1 MVAILAL
8 DDVRVAAL
16 TAGIEAPVLEGLHG
30 LPLADI
36 AHQAAVGGSAAVG
49 GLGGGESGKLILG
62 FVAGVVELRV
72 NVGGGLLVRD
82 QNVADGDGVIV
93 VAAAGVEEDGVVA
106 VTLLGDGSVARYAVS
121 GKCPGEHLARHAA
134 VGVREVRIGAVAGAF
149 LKAPALRVGGE
160 DGLGLRLGFLHRS
173 GLLRV
178 GGVARKAGREGDV
191 LDVHAAIGVGI
202 LVIGGLQVGGG
213 VGQAVGI
220 ALLVGARERV
230 AADAADKGLLG
241 HVLAEHRGEI
251 LRAGRAAVGGIEVD
265 HGEIALLGGVHLLGA
280 VKAGSLGSVGDG
292 NALLHVVQRG
302 LQKVVVPGLTLGV
315 LLLAGALA
323 AVEAEGAAV
332 VGEGVVNAAIVI
344 SHIVDAEVLAV
355 DGHGALRADAG
366 SLLGLVARLDAAG
379 GEEHHAEQH
388 KGDDDGGIDAG
399 GAALLRLLLGLA
411 GLAGI
416 DVAGFVQLLTSL
428 LFSRCTHGQ
437 WFPFKLLFVIKV
449 YRAERRNGAAGWE
462 NLLRAED
469 AVARDFAPMRG
480 AKPLRGS
487 KPQADDSPCGK
498 VLLRKTLERAFRRGR
513 RRGVG
518 EFTSCRKCGR
528 PRHRDPGRCSRAR

>member
-1 MVAILAL
+1 M
-8 DDVRVAAL
+8 
-16 TAGIEAPVLEGLHG
+16 
-30 LPLADI
+30 
-36 AHQAAVGGSAAVG
+36 
-49 GLGGGESGKLILG
+49 
-62 FVAGVVELRV
+62 
-72 NVGGGLLVRD
+72 
-82 QNVADGDGVIV
+82 
-93 VAAAGVEEDGVVA
+93 
-106 VTLLGDGSVARYAVS
+106 
-121 GKCPGEHLARHAA
+121 
-134 VGVREVRIGAVAGAF
+134 
-149 LKAPALRVGGE
+149 
-160 DGLGLRLGFLHRS
+160 
-173 GLLRV
+173 
-178 GGVARKAGREGDV
+178 
-191 LDVHAAIGVGI
+191 
-202 LVIGGLQVGGG
+202 
-213 VGQAVGI
+213 
-220 ALLVGARERV
+220 
-230 AADAADKGLLG
+230 
-241 HVLAEHRGEI
+241 
-251 LRAGRAAVGGIEVD
+251 
-265 HGEIALLGGVHLLGA
+265 
-280 VKAGSLGSVGDG
+280 GDG

-399 GAALLRLLLGLA
+399 AAAVLRLFGGLA

-462 NLLRAED
+462 NLLRAEN
-469 AVARDFAPMRG
+469 AVARGSAPMRG

-513 RRGVG
+513 RC
-518 EFTSCRKCGR
+518 EGR
-528 PRHRDPGRCSRAR
+528 TYFVPKMRSPASPRPGTM

>member
-1 MVAILAL
+1 M
-8 DDVRVAAL
+8 
-16 TAGIEAPVLEGLHG
+16 
-30 LPLADI
+30 
-36 AHQAAVGGSAAVG
+36 
-49 GLGGGESGKLILG
+49 
-62 FVAGVVELRV
+62 
-72 NVGGGLLVRD
+72 
-82 QNVADGDGVIV
+82 ADGDGVIV
-93 VAAAGVEEDGVVA
+93 VAAAGVEENGDIA
-106 VTLLGDGSVARYAVS
+106 ARLLGDRGIALRAV
-121 GKCPGEHLARHAA
+121 GGERPGEHIARHAA

-160 DGLGLRLGFLHRS
+160 DGLGLRLGFLHRG

-220 ALLVGARERV
+220 ALLVGARECV

-265 HGEIALLGGVHLLGA
+265 HREIALLGGVHLLGA

-366 SLLGLVARLDAAG
+366 NLLCLVARLNAAG
-379 GEEHHAEQH
+379 GEEHRAEQH
-388 KGDDDGGIDAG
+388 KGDDDGGVDAG
-399 GAALLRLLLGLA
+399 GAALLCLLLGLA

-449 YRAERRNGAAGWE
+449 YRAERRNGAAGWGR
-462 NLLRAED
+462 LLRAED

-487 KPQADDSPCGK
+487 KPQADESPCGK
-498 VLLRKTLERAFRRGR
+498 V
-513 RRGVG
+513 
-518 EFTSCRKCGR
+518 
-528 PRHRDPGRCSRAR
+528 

>member
-1 MVAILAL
+1 M
-8 DDVRVAAL
+8 
-16 TAGIEAPVLEGLHG
+16 
-30 LPLADI
+30 
-36 AHQAAVGGSAAVG
+36 
-49 GLGGGESGKLILG
+49 
-62 FVAGVVELRV
+62 
-72 NVGGGLLVRD
+72 
-82 QNVADGDGVIV
+82 ADGDGVIV
-93 VAAAGVEEDGVVA
+93 VAAAGVEENGDIA
-106 VTLLGDGSVARYAVS
+106 ARLLGDRGIALRAV
-121 GKCPGEHLARHAA
+121 GGERPGEHIARHAA

-160 DGLGLRLGFLHRS
+160 DGLGLRLGFLHRG
-173 GLLRV
+173 GLLLI

-191 LDVHAAIGVGI
+191 LDVHAAIGVGV

-220 ALLVGARERV
+220 ALPVGARECV
-230 AADAADKGLLG
+230 AADAAGKGLLG

-355 DGHGALRADAG
+355 DGHGALRTDAG

-379 GEEHHAEQH
+379 GEEHHAEKH

-399 GAALLRLLLGLA
+399 GAALLCLLLGLA

-449 YRAERRNGAAGWE
+449 YRAERRNG
-462 NLLRAED
+462 
-469 AVARDFAPMRG
+469 VARWGAYFVPKMR
-480 AKPLRGS
+480 
-487 KPQADDSPCGK
+487 SP
-498 VLLRKTLERAFRRGR
+498 A
-513 RRGVG
+513 
-518 EFTSCRKCGR
+518 SPR
-528 PRHRDPGRCSRAR
+528 PGTM